1 MATPSEP
8 IEPRGITRRGWIVV
22 VVIGALV
29 IAAYALVAVLYSAEG
44 DTSSTNGPLPANE
57 RGIIA
62 TVTPVTVEPVQAQT
76 TVDLAFVPQG
86 DLADD
91 AGRLTK
97 NVRIAVSS
105 STGTQELK
113 LTAGDSLSRMEV
125 HIGMTGDEV
134 QYPFDSHDAVFLI
147 QADIFE
153 RDTGG
158 AFTSVGNV
166 PVGLQGSSGVA
177 GWDTVY
183 AFPPRFS
190 DGASGSI
197 TYSRAFTTK
206 AFAFVLLFLV
216 ISLSVLALIIGILV
230 FTNRRKAEVALLS
243 WTAALL
249 FALPLLRTYMPG
261 SPPIGAAIDIY
272 IYLWVIVMAVIA
284 TVLSAIAWIRQNAVR
299 RAS

>member
-1 MATPSEP
+1 MALPPEP
-8 IEPRGITRRGWIVV
+8 VAPRGISRRGWIAVA
-22 VVIGALV
+22 VIGAIF
-29 IAAYALVAVLYSAEG
+29 IAAYVVVAALYNAEG

-62 TVTPVTVEPVQAQT
+62 TVTPVTVDPTQSQT
-76 TVDLAFVPQG
+76 TLDLAFLPQG
-86 DLADD
+86 DLAD
-91 AGRLTK
+91 ASGRLTK

-105 STGTQELK
+105 TTGTQELK

-125 HIGMTGDEV
+125 HVGMSGDEV
-134 QYPFDSHDAVFLI
+134 QYPFDVHDAIFLI

-153 RDTGG
+153 RDSTG
-158 AFTSVGNV
+158 AFTSIGNV

-190 DGASGSI
+190 DGASGDI

-216 ISLSVLALIIGILV
+216 ISLS
-230 FTNRRKAEVALLS
+230 ALLS
-243 WTAALL
+243 WSAALL
-249 FALPLLRTYMPG
+249 FALPLLRTYLPG

-272 IYLWVIVMAVIA
+272 IYLWVIVMAVTA
-284 TVLSAIAWIRQNAVR
+284 TVLAAIAWIRQDAAR